1 MQRPRVDE
9 SARSPFTGF
18 PLAAP
23 RAVVVVSDDC
33 DGLFLWVWRGLT
45 TVTGSS
51 GLDLGLGLG
60 GKAAMRAGIATHEGV
75 EMRMTR
81 GILSRSGSIGTR
93 RRPAA

>member
-1 MQRPRVDE
+1 M
-9 SARSPFTGF
+9 
-18 PLAAP
+18 
-23 RAVVVVSDDC
+23 
-33 DGLFLWVWRGLT
+33 
-45 TVTGSS
+45 TGSS